1 MGTPCAGSSEHLC
14 LRCLCLQ
21 VVYEDGSC
29 EAVWMG
35 VERVRLL
42 LSAGEELTPPSAAS
56 LQQLSDRWGVAWA

>member
-1 MGTPCAGSSEHLC
+1 
-14 LRCLCLQ
+14 
-21 VVYEDGSC
+21 
-29 EAVWMG
+29 MG